1 MKRYIYT
8 TLFLIGG
15 LSLSSCS
22 KDFTETQFYQAKPMA
37 PLESVEELSAF
48 VNGTYAKMRNRDY
61 LGSNYLTY
69 GEIRSDEAYNNMLSD
84 FFSGQTNYTQ
94 DASDLFSKSTWEAA
108 YRVVAHANFVIGTP
122 EGKLSWKKSPNTTE
136 ISAEIKKLKAQAYAI
151 RGIAFFDL
159 LRLYGQKYTG
169 GSLGIPLPLE
179 YNLNNIS
186 TRATLAQTEAQIEG
200 DLNQA
205 ISLFQEAASL
215 KGNSLNDLVDTSD
228 KTTLSPLAVKAYQ
241 SRFYLYKKNWE
252 KVITLSQEIITANKY
267 NIIPAADLETSF
279 GKPNPSNSIFE
290 LAVGVNGSLGTES
303 YEYMLNSGGSLTIV
317 PTAYAR
323 SLYEEDDV
331 RKGLITGNDDEGYAL
346 NGKFQDLQSR
356 SNIRLVRYEEILLNL
371 TEAYLQQSDQDS
383 ALPYYNQLR
392 TQRGLEE
399 ASSLDL
405 EELKKERLRELLGEG
420 LRYWDLLRWG
430 DPIPYYDRTGATNP
444 TNNKIA
450 PNRLL
455 AYPIPLSE
463 LNSDQSHVTQNE
475 GY

>member
-1 MKRYIYT
+1 M
-8 TLFLIGG
+8 
-15 LSLSSCS
+15 
-22 KDFTETQFYQAKPMA
+22 
-37 PLESVEELSAF
+37 
-48 VNGTYAKMRNRDY
+48 
-61 LGSNYLTY
+61 
-69 GEIRSDEAYNNMLSD
+69 
-84 FFSGQTNYTQ
+84 
-94 DASDLFSKSTWEAA
+94 
-108 YRVVAHANFVIGTP
+108 
-122 EGKLSWKKSPNTTE
+122 
-136 ISAEIKKLKAQAYAI
+136 
-151 RGIAFFDL
+151 
-159 LRLYGQKYTG
+159 
-169 GSLGIPLPLE
+169 
-179 YNLNNIS
+179 
-186 TRATLAQTEAQIEG
+186 
-200 DLNQA
+200 
-205 ISLFQEAASL
+205 
-215 KGNSLNDLVDTSD
+215 NDLVDTSD

-331 RKGLITGNDDEGYAL
+331 RKGLITGDDDGGYAL

-399 ASSLDL
+399 ATSLDL

>member
-48 VNGTYAKMRNRDY
+48 VYGTYAKMRTEDY
-61 LGSNYLTY
+61 LSYYLTY

-94 DASDLFSKSTWEAA
+94 DASDYYSKSTWEAA

-186 TRATLAQTEAQIEG
+186 IRATLAQTEAQIEA

-215 KGNSLNDLVDTSD
+215 EGNSLNDLVDTSD

-241 SRFYLYKKNWE
+241 SRFYLYKKKWD
-252 KVITLSQEIITANKY
+252 KVITLSQEIITADKY
-267 NIIPAADLETSF
+267 SIIPAADLKTSF
-279 GKPNPSNSIFE
+279 GKSNPSNSIFE
-290 LAVGVNGSLGTES
+290 LAVGVNGSYES
-303 YEYMLNSGGSLTIV
+303 ILNSGGSLTIV

-331 RKGLITGNDDEGYAL
+331 RKGLITGDDDEGYAL
-346 NGKFQDLQSR
+346 NGKFQDPQAR
-356 SNIRLVRYEEILLNL
+356 SNIRLIRYEEILLNIA
-371 TEAYLQQSDQDS
+371 EAYLQKGEEDN

-444 TNNKIA
+444 ANNKTV